1 MLPGQMAL
9 LALGRRSSRS
19 PSSHLPRLSRRS
31 AYSSKSRIGSSV
43 PDQAVVVTGSLS
55 GAKHVSKLV
64 PPSASLSIDRPH
76 AKDEARLL
84 VSGPDAIG
92 IVASF
97 SQLLFDSGCG
107 IFDCT
112 SESSQVDDHN
122 EDAAHHG
129 RMFFQRIVFDCS
141 KLNIKRSVLASDIDS
156 TCLKFGM
163 ECRLVSFVLW
173 RGYMCLAIRS
183 TLIRTTNA
191 SPLIRRQSWG
201 DTRSKIAIFVSKNDH
216 CLWELLLRH
225 RAGEIQCDIPVI
237 ISNHDDLRPVAET
250 FNIPYHVFPVTEE
263 TKHDQERKQMDLL
276 REHNVDLLVLARYM
290 QVLTPTFCDAFCNRI
305 INIHHSFLPAFMGK
319 MPYHRA
325 HERGVKLIGAT
336 AHYTTMDLDQGPIIE
351 QDIMRVSH
359 RDDVKALIRKGRT
372 LEKNVLVAAV
382 KSHLEDRIIVNGNK
396 CIVFAE

>member
-1 MLPGQMAL
+1 M
-9 LALGRRSSRS
+9 
-19 PSSHLPRLSRRS
+19 
-31 AYSSKSRIGSSV
+31 
-43 PDQAVVVTGSLS
+43 
-55 GAKHVSKLV
+55 
-64 PPSASLSIDRPH
+64 
-76 AKDEARLL
+76 
-84 VSGPDAIG
+84 
-92 IVASF
+92 
-97 SQLLFDSGCG
+97 
-107 IFDCT
+107 
-112 SESSQVDDHN
+112 
-122 EDAAHHG
+122 
-129 RMFFQRIVFDCS
+129 
-141 KLNIKRSVLASDIDS
+141 
-156 TCLKFGM
+156 
-163 ECRLVSFVLW
+163 
-173 RGYMCLAIRS
+173 
-183 TLIRTTNA
+183 
-191 SPLIRRQSWG
+191 
-201 DTRSKIAIFVSKNDH
+201 
-216 CLWELLLRH
+216 
-225 RAGEIQCDIPVI
+225 I

-290 QVLTPTFCDAFCNRI
+290 QVLTPTFCDAFRNRI

-382 KSHLEDRIIVNGNK
+382 KSHLEDRIIVNGSK